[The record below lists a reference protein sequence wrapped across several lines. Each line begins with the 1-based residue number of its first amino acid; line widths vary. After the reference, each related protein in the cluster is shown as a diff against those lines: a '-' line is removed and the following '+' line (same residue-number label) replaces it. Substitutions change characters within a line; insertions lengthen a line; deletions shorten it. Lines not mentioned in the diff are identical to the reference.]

1 MLIYLYINKES
12 KDMSKKRNFSKKG
25 KKQFKKDKE
34 GLKNNDLDYIIGKN
48 AVYEYIENGTDIL
61 KIYIEEGEGFEKTK
75 SKVLELLDKNTK
87 IKTSEKE
94 NIINNIQEISKDKIL
109 NYGSRHQGIVLKTK
123 EYRYYTFDEVFKN
136 IDIKKE
142 KPVIAILD
150 KIEDPNN
157 LGSILRSSE
166 IFNISAVVIPKHG
179 SAKVNS
185 TVRKV
190 SVGASEKVP
199 VIEIT
204 NINYFI
210 DELKEKGFWI
220 YSADMDGE
228 NIYNLDYDN
237 PVALIFGNEG
247 KGISK
252 LTLEKSD
259 FIFKIPM
266 KGTLDSLNV
275 SVSAGISF
283 YEVQKRRGII

>member
-1 MLIYLYINKES
+1 MKGSNKRSRKNVNE
-12 KDMSKKRNFSKKG
+12 KRYADTKLS
-25 KKQFKKDKE
+25 D
-34 GLKNNDLDYIIGKN
+34 DYIIGKN
-48 AVYEYIENGTDIL
+48 AAYEYIESKKDIL
-61 KIYIEEGEGFEKTK
+61 KIYIEEGEGFSKTK
-75 SKVLELLDKNTK
+75 AKVLELLNKNESLSLK
-87 IKTSEKE
+87 EKDDV
-94 NIINNIQEISKDKIL
+94 INNISEISKEDIL
-109 NYGSRHQGIVLKTK
+109 KYGSRHQGIVVKTK
-123 EYRYYTFDEVFKN
+123 GYKYYTFDEVFKDV
-136 IDIKKE
+136 DIKKE

-179 SAKVNS
+179 SVKVNA

-190 SVGASEKVP
+190 SVGGSEKVP
-199 VIEIT
+199 VIEVT

-220 YSADMDGE
+220 YGADMDGE
-228 NIYNLDYDN
+228 SIYDLDYDS
-237 PVALIFGNEG
+237 PIALVFGNEG

-252 LTLEKSD
+252 LTLEKCD
-259 FIFKIPM
+259 YIYKIPM

-283 YEVQKRRGII
+283 YEVQKRRKII